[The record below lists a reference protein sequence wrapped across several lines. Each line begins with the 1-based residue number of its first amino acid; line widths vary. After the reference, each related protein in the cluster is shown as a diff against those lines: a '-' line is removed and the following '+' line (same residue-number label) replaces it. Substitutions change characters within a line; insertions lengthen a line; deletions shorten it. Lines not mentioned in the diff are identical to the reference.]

1 MHADAR
7 TALTTNLSQSFK
19 SSDVLKAPC
28 VCVCAVLLLVSST
41 PTIQHHNETTNVNN
55 LISLHN
61 NGFKIA
67 LPVYTCRVKLFIFL
81 GFLELLLVC
90 ITLGDQ

>member
-28 VCVCAVLLLVSST
+28 VCAVLLLVSST
-41 PTIQHHNETTNVNN
+41 PTIQHHNEPMNDNN

-90 ITLGDQ
+90 ITLDAR